1 MVLPGP
7 TEIGGWASAPALS
20 RHDPAR
26 DARGSLS
33 LGEERALG
41 QAAGPVREL
50 PRGSLSTG
58 RTAVL
63 DSARPPA
70 EQGPLA
76 ATSARPRCARR
87 AARGGPG
94 TGPGSHVVKRLWR
107 TRWV

>member
-7 TEIGGWASAPALS
+7 TEIGGWAFAPALS

-70 EQGPLA
+70 EQGHSPPLLPA
-76 ATSARPRCARR
+76 PG
-87 AARGGPG
+87 ARGGLRG
-94 TGPGSHVVKRLWR
+94 AGPEPAPAVTL
-107 TRWV
+107 